1 MNEFRIFYIADLM
14 EKISIIDLKSVIFF
28 LFPKHYFTNLSD
40 KSGKCW
46 GLDECRKAIPCDRKI
61 SQK

>member
-28 LFPKHYFTNLSD
+28 LFPKTLFHEF
-40 KSGKCW
+40 
-46 GLDECRKAIPCDRKI
+46 I
-61 SQK
+61 